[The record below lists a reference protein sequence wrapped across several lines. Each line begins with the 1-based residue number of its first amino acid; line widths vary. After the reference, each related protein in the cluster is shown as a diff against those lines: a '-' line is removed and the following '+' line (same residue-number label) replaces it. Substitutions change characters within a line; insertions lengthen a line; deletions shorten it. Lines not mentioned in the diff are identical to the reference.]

1 MQFFRTSRALLLSLS
16 LGGAVLSVSALS
28 PPSVSPIAEAALRIK
43 LSLSTDAVGG
53 MCALGETVLFTA
65 EVECNKKEARRAT
78 LLWEMETLA
87 FEAPVFEAVELE
99 IPPGEKLSVEF
110 PLEMLAPGFVRMI
123 CTVTEEGAKR
133 FVKRS
138 RRVGC
143 APTEV
148 LSELTAEDDLESF
161 WASSLK
167 ELEGVN
173 PEYELIQQEVKPGAD
188 HELYEL
194 LMKSLGGVRVRGWL
208 QLPLSEGPHAAILRV
223 PGYMQ
228 NMRPLDMVNGAV
240 ILSFN
245 IRGHGESTEDVPGSP
260 ADFWVRGLDEKSAY
274 FYRGAYLD
282 CVRAVDYLSSRE
294 DVDGDRIAVW
304 GGSQGGGL
312 AFATAALDQRVDL
325 CIADIPWL
333 CDWKNYF
340 ELAGK
345 TDDEEINAWLAAKE
359 SRTVESTLTTLS
371 YFDTMNLAHLI
382 ECPTLMGVGLQ
393 DTICPPS
400 TSFATFN
407 RITAPKDFRIYEDAG
422 HGLGREHYGWIF
434 SELAERFTARAR

>member
-1 MQFFRTSRALLLSLS
+1 
-16 LGGAVLSVSALS
+16 
-28 PPSVSPIAEAALRIK
+28 
-43 LSLSTDAVGG
+43 
-53 MCALGETVLFTA
+53 
-65 EVECNKKEARRAT
+65 
-78 LLWEMETLA
+78 
-87 FEAPVFEAVELE
+87 
-99 IPPGEKLSVEF
+99 
-110 PLEMLAPGFVRMI
+110 
-123 CTVTEEGAKR
+123 
-133 FVKRS
+133 
-138 RRVGC
+138 
-143 APTEV
+143 
-148 LSELTAEDDLESF
+148 
-161 WASSLK
+161 
-167 ELEGVN
+167 
-173 PEYELIQQEVKPGAD
+173 
-188 HELYEL
+188 
-194 LMKSLGGVRVRGWL
+194 
-208 QLPLSEGPHAAILRV
+208 
-223 PGYMQ
+223 
-228 NMRPLDMVNGAV
+228 
-240 ILSFN
+240 
-245 IRGHGESTEDVPGSP
+245 
-260 ADFWVRGLDEKSAY
+260 
-274 FYRGAYLD
+274 
-282 CVRAVDYLSSRE
+282 VRAVDYLSSRE